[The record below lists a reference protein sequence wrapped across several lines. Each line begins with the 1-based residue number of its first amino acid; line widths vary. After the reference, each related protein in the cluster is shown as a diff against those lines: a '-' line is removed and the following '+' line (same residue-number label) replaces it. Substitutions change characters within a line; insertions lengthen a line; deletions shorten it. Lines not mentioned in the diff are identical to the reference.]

1 MYAREIV
8 LVVLGALLSQQ
19 FTWSFLSEVYH
30 TYLVLERVDIFISA
44 VLGIVLLF
52 LFCIYLPLNSLAK
65 DSINYHNRYA
75 TRSAIGYS
83 RKYSGSKRNFRN
95 GLKDCNLYG
104 ES

>member
-30 TYLVLERVDIFISA
+30 TYLVLERVTFSF
-44 VLGIVLLF
+44 GGFRHCSLF

-75 TRSAIGYS
+75 TRSALGYS
-83 RKYSGSKRNFRN
+83 RKYSGSKRETSEIVKR
-95 GLKDCNLYG
+95 L
-104 ES
+104 